1 MQHKASALSM
11 VRRPMYEAHER
22 STRIKPTTDMA
33 NARLETIMNATTT
46 QKLPALFLSHGS
58 PMMAIDDSPARRF
71 LLDLGRSLP
80 RPKAIIMVSA
90 HWETLGGHAV
100 SLATQPETIHDFGGF
115 SPALYE
121 IQYPAPGAP
130 EAAAHAVSLLEQ
142 AHFKVIRSA
151 RRGLDHG
158 AWVPLRLMYPDADI
172 AVAQVSLQRGGSP
185 ADHERMGRALAAMRE
200 QGVLIIGSGSLTH
213 NLYEFRGGPI
223 DAPVPSWVSEFDD
236 WIHDK
241 LQSGQ
246 GDQLLDYRSLAPYAV
261 RNHPSDEHL
270 LPLFVAMGAAQDDS
284 SGRPIKAERLH
295 SSYEYSVL
303 AMDTYAFS

>member
-1 MQHKASALSM
+1 M
-11 VRRPMYEAHER
+11 
-22 STRIKPTTDMA
+22 TPTT
-33 NARLETIMNATTT
+33 TTTTTTT

-80 RPKAIIMVSA
+80 RPKAIVMVSA

-115 SPALYE
+115 AAELFE

-130 EAAAHAVSLLEQ
+130 EAAAQAATLLEQ
-142 AHFKVIRSA
+142 ADFKVMRSA

-158 AWVPLRLMYPDADI
+158 AWVPLLLMYPDADI
-172 AVAQVSLQRGGSP
+172 PVAQVSLQRGGSP
-185 ADHERMGRALAAMRE
+185 ADHERMGRALAVLRE

-213 NLYEFRGGPI
+213 NLYEFRGGPV

-236 WIHDK
+236 WMHEK
-241 LQSGQ
+241 LLSGQ
-246 GDQLLDYRSLAPYAV
+246 RDQLLDYRSLAPYAV

-270 LPLFVAMGAAQDDS
+270 LPLFVAMGAAQGAGQGSTDKT
-284 SGRPIKAERLH
+284 IKAERLH
-295 SSYEYSVL
+295 TSYEYSIL
-303 AMDTYAFS
+303 AMDMYAFS